1 MSWTSFC
8 TKTFFFAFFA
18 FLAVHFAYVKA
29 PTQHRS
35 VASSHELVRPM
46 YDAAWKY

>member
-8 TKTFFFAFFA
+8 SKTFFFAFFA
-18 FLAVHFAYVKA
+18 FLAVHFAYVKTPA
-29 PTQHRS
+29 LDRS
-35 VASSHELVRPM
+35 VASQHETVRPM